1 MFYYGKRKATTVKP
15 KTGDA
20 IMSFLILLGIILFVF
35 FRVILR
41 NANTAVKW
49 DAYIEQNKHFL
60 NK

>member
-1 MFYYGKRKATTVKP
+1 
-15 KTGDA
+15 
-20 IMSFLILLGIILFVF
+20 MSFLILLGIILFVF
-35 FRVILR
+35 LRVIWR